1 MLSGF
6 CGSRDVS
13 MAINQRIFNWH
24 LNKAPTSDSPT
35 ESGTQNALTAIPHD
49 AMRCDR
55 MRCDAIS
62 IRFVYRKTNT
72 WLFNISAK
80 CVCVCVYV
88 LAAVRYSWLAKWVV
102 TFQNANVSSS
112 WKQYACAVGSA
123 PSSPTK
129 SRLYPLAR
137 TTVPPYVCRPK
148 RRTYVNVMKFLPQ
161 IALNSSLKRA
171 KSEWY

>member
-1 MLSGF
+1 MSVWQL
-6 CGSRDVS
+6 
-13 MAINQRIFNWH
+13 INASSI
-24 LNKAPTSDSPT
+24 
-35 ESGTQNALTAIPHD
+35 GILTRLQPVTHPLKVELKMRLLRFHT
-49 AMRCDR
+49 MRCDR

-129 SRLYPLAR
+129 SRLYPLAVAPCPYNR
-137 TTVPPYVCRPK
+137 SAVCMPPKTAHVRK
-148 RRTYVNVMKFLPQ
+148 RNEILTS
-161 IALNSSLKRA
+161 NST
-171 KSEWY
+171 